1 MFRLAGA
8 LVALI
13 LLGGLANAAQVDWP
27 GRSGLPWH
35 SGVTHAY
42 DRFEAWRGRPLD
54 VYVTWHPHRTW
65 EEIREAN
72 EGAVGR
78 RLLGKPGRLSMGIA
92 MLPRTHRGQFAECAR
107 GDFDE
112 HYRAVAERLVE
123 WGRADAILRIGWEA
137 NGSGFPWNIQGDIE
151 NYIGCFRRIVEVM
164 RAISPDFVIDW
175 TMRKSTAG
183 FGSRPVTDAW
193 PGDDVVDIVG
203 VNYYDG
209 WPAYDTPR
217 AWSRDLNALENGG
230 PRGLQSWL
238 DFARSKGKKL
248 SVSEWG
254 LRRRASSDNP
264 LYIEMMLSFFR
275 DNAADI
281 AYEAYFNPQSED
293 GRAEY
298 SIFPPDHN
306 PLAAAKYLEL
316 MRTGG

>member
-1 MFRLAGA
+1 MMRFAVA
-8 LVALI
+8 LVAL
-13 LLGGLANAAQVDWP
+13 LLVGRLVDPAEVDWP
-27 GRSGLPWH
+27 SRSGLPWH

-42 DRFEAWRGRPLD
+42 DRFEEWRGRPLD

-65 EEIREAN
+65 DEIREAN
-72 EGAVGR
+72 EGTVGR

-151 NYIGCFRRIVEVM
+151 NYIGCFRRIVQVM
-164 RAISPDFVIDW
+164 RAVSPGFVIDW

-217 AWSRDLNALENGG
+217 AWSRDLTSLENGG
-230 PRGLQSWL
+230 PRGLQAWL

-264 LYIEMMLSFFR
+264 LYIELMLSFFR
-275 DNAADI
+275 ENAANI
-281 AYEAYFNPQSED
+281 AYEAYYNPQGEQS
-293 GRAEY
+293 RAEY
-298 SIFPPDHN
+298 SIFPPDDN
-306 PLAAAKYLEL
+306 PLAAARYLDL
-316 MRTGG
+316 MREAG